1 MTALRPLVAIL
12 IAVAAA
18 LGLAAPAFANTTFD
32 DVGRALRSDPL
43 YVDPQAEI
51 SLSAAG
57 QADIRSA
64 IDGAGTPIF
73 VAVLPT
79 AALTSANNDPN
90 VALDRLRSA
99 TGRPGTYAVL
109 IGTSNSDFGFQAR
122 STVGTVGDLANEA
135 YLENP
140 GDPAATILSFVDAVA
155 GRSAA
160 GDFTSPG
167 AAGASRTG
175 SAANVWPLL
184 IILGLAGVAAGG
196 AVWITRRRAKQKLA
210 ISTAAVRKTLD
221 EDITA
226 YGEALDALDPDL
238 SDPRLGDE
246 GRQDLQAAL
255 DHYEQ
260 AKYAAVGMTKPDDAV
275 NVTSALDEGRWRVAC
290 VAARLAG
297 EPLPEHRPPCFFDPR
312 HGLSVSDVPF
322 APPGAA
328 VRDVPAC
335 QACATAVAD
344 GYVPN
349 TRMVDAD
356 GVPTPYYNSGPAY
369 AGYTNGYYRSNADL
383 MTTVFMATMVG
394 SMFMHSPTAYYVGD
408 GGMSGGDGGNWGGGD
423 SGGGWFDGGGGG
435 GFSGGDFGGGGW

>member
-12 IAVAAA
+12 IAVAAV
-18 LGLAAPAFANTTFD
+18 LGFAAPALANTTYD

-51 SLSAAG
+51 TLSAAE
-57 QADIRSA
+57 QAEIRAS
-64 IDGAGTPIF
+64 IDGAGTPVY

-79 AALTSANNDPN
+79 AALTDANNDPN
-90 VALDRLRSA
+90 AALDRLRSA

-109 IGTSNSDFGFQAR
+109 IGTSDDAYGFQAR
-122 STVGTVGDLANEA
+122 STLGTVGDLANEA
-135 YLENP
+135 YVANRGNP
-140 GDPAATILSFVDAVA
+140 TATIVSFVDSVA

-160 GDFTSPG
+160 GEFSGT
-167 AAGASRTG
+167 TG
-175 SAANVWPLL
+175 STSGSGANVWPLL

-196 AVWITRRRAKQKLA
+196 AVWFTRRRAKQKLA

-255 DHYEQ
+255 DHYEE
-260 AKYAAVGMTKPDDAV
+260 AKYAAAAMTKPDDAV
-275 NVTSALDEGRWRVAC
+275 KVTSALDEGRWRVAC

-297 EPLPEHRPPCFFDPR
+297 EPLPDHRPPCFFDPR

-322 APPGAA
+322 APDGGA

-344 GYVPN
+344 GYIPA
-349 TRMVDAD
+349 TRMVEAG
-356 GVPTPYYNSGPAY
+356 GVAQPYYNSGPAY
-369 AGYTNGYYRSNADL
+369 AGYTSGYYRSNADL

-408 GGMSGGDGGNWGGGD
+408 GAGGGDASGWGGGGD